1 MRRATSL
8 VAAALRR
15 LESDG
20 ERSLRELTTLATFPS
35 VSAAGYPRPVLAA
48 TAGAV
53 AALLRRAG
61 LGEVRLLRSPGAPP
75 YVYGEWLGGAA
86 GAPTVLAYGHYDVQP
101 AGEAA
106 AWRTPPFE
114 PAVRGGRLYA
124 RGAADDKGGV
134 TALAAAAAAYL
145 ASSGSLPV
153 NLKVLVEGE
162 EEVGSPHLGS
172 FLARERRRL
181 AADALVVVDTP
192 NFATGVP
199 ALTYQLRG
207 NCTVDVEVRCLR
219 RPLHSGRGAGAVPD
233 AARALC
239 ALIASLYRP
248 DGNLDL
254 PGLERHL
261 RPPSAAQRSR
271 LRRLPWSEARFRR
284 NVGMLPGTRFVGQ
297 PGLSVY
303 ERVWTRPALSV
314 IALEARPLAEAANQL
329 LDVARARLSLR
340 TVPDLEPASAA
351 SLLERRLRRRPPLGA
366 RVAVRRVDAAP
377 WWSTD
382 PDGAA
387 FEAAL
392 RALRAGYGRAP
403 QRIAAGGSIG
413 FLRPF
418 SELMGGAPCLLL
430 GVEDPPCNAHA
441 PNESLHLGD
450 WRRCMRALVHLLDEL
465 ARGPLRP
472 AGG

>member
-1 MRRATSL
+1 MNRTSAL
-8 VAAALRR
+8 LAPALRHAAAHRDRFLRD
-15 LESDG
+15 LIA
-20 ERSLRELTTLATFPS
+20 LAARPS
-35 VSAAGYPRPVLAA
+35 VSAAGYPRPALAE
-48 TAGAV
+48 TAGEV
-53 AALLRRAG
+53 AALLRRFGLAG
-61 LGEVRLLRSPGAPP
+61 ARLLRTPGAPP
-75 YVYGEWLGGAA
+75 YVYAEWLGAA

-114 PAVRGGRLYA
+114 PTVRGGRLYA

-134 TALAAAAAAYL
+134 TALAAAAASYL
-145 ASSGSLPV
+145 ESSGALPL
-153 NLKVLVEGE
+153 NLKVLIEGE
-162 EEVGSPHLGS
+162 EEVGSPHLGA
-172 FLARERRRL
+172 FMARERRRL

-207 NCTVDVEVRCLR
+207 NCTLDVEVRCLR

-239 ALIASLYRP
+239 TLIASLYRP
-248 DGNLDL
+248 DGSLDV

-261 RPPSAAQRSR
+261 RRPSPAQRSR
-271 LRRLPWSEARFRR
+271 LKRLPFRAARFRR
-284 NVGMLPGTRFVGQ
+284 DMGMLPGTRFVGRR
-297 PGLSVY
+297 GLTVY

-314 IALEARPLAEAANQL
+314 TALEAQPLASAANQL

-340 TVPDLEPASAA
+340 TVADLEPELATR
-351 SLLERRLRRRPPLGA
+351 LLERRLRRRPPLGA
-366 RVAVRRVDAAP
+366 KVDVRLVGTAP

-392 RALRAGYGRAP
+392 RALHAGYGRAP
-403 QRIAAGGSIG
+403 HRIAAGGSIG

-418 SELMGGAPCLLL
+418 SELMRGAPCLLM

-441 PNESLHLGD
+441 ANESLHLRD
-450 WRRCMRALVHLLDEL
+450 WRSCLRALVHLLDEL
-465 ARGPLRP
+465 SRGPLEPPCR
-472 AGG
+472 